1 VIDRVARGQDL
12 SVLDRDPV
20 VPPELASRLEV
31 VVREQVTAMQRESA
45 LSDDCDVEQLQRDVL
60 RELIGLGPFETL
72 LSDDTVVDA
81 YLSNYGRLLAERMG
95 GQIVSVPPS
104 FSGNAAVARAVLR
117 LAHQSGQPKRDG
129 EDIIERRLPGGT
141 QMWAFGPPTASD
153 WAVAL
158 RKPKRVELSLAELV
172 RAGALS
178 KSIATFLE
186 ACVTAYVNIL
196 VVGLGTAP
204 VAGMLSALA
213 SAVPAGE
220 RIIVLQDAESIG
232 VAQALSI
239 PLTLSDPGAQAPRC
253 IRAASRFGADRLLVA
268 SLAGETGAATIDA
281 IGEGTEGVMA
291 GMGAPSLR
299 HALSRLTSHVAL
311 SRPGAS
317 IDAAREA
324 IAGAFDVLVEVAKP
338 DGRVRVLRVAEV
350 VGTDDRGI
358 ASRDL
363 FVYRPDA
370 AGAAGEAAYVVTGT
384 SPRFSADVVARGGRI
399 DPAMFR
405 RK

>member
-1 VIDRVARGQDL
+1 
-12 SVLDRDPV
+12 
-20 VPPELASRLEV
+20 
-31 VVREQVTAMQRESA
+31 
-45 LSDDCDVEQLQRDVL
+45 
-60 RELIGLGPFETL
+60 
-72 LSDDTVVDA
+72 
-81 YLSNYGRLLAERMG
+81 
-95 GQIVSVPPS
+95 
-104 FSGNAAVARAVLR
+104 
-117 LAHQSGQPKRDG
+117 
-129 EDIIERRLPGGT
+129 
-141 QMWAFGPPTASD
+141 MWAFSPPIARE

-158 RKPKRVELSLAELV
+158 RKPRRVELSLADLV

-186 ACVTAYVNIL
+186 ACVAAYVNVL
-196 VVGLGTAP
+196 VVGLGSAQ

-213 SAVPAGE
+213 AAVPPGE
-220 RIIVLQDAESIG
+220 RLIVLQDTEAIG
-232 VAQALSI
+232 VGQAQAISLM
-239 PLTLSDPGAQAPRC
+239 LGDRGTQALEC
-253 IRAASRFGADRLLVA
+253 VRAASRFGADRLLVA
-268 SLAGETGAATIDA
+268 SLAGPMGAATIDA
-281 IGEGTEGVMA
+281 IGEGTEGVLA
-291 GMGAPSLR
+291 GLGAPSLR
-299 HALSRLTSHVAL
+299 HALARLTSHVAL

-338 DGRVRVLRVAEV
+338 EGRLRVLRVAEV

-358 ASRDL
+358 GSRDL

>member
-1 VIDRVARGQDL
+1 
-12 SVLDRDPV
+12 
-20 VPPELASRLEV
+20 
-31 VVREQVTAMQRESA
+31 
-45 LSDDCDVEQLQRDVL
+45 
-60 RELIGLGPFETL
+60 
-72 LSDDTVVDA
+72 
-81 YLSNYGRLLAERMG
+81 
-95 GQIVSVPPS
+95 
-104 FSGNAAVARAVLR
+104 
-117 LAHQSGQPKRDG
+117 
-129 EDIIERRLPGGT
+129 
-141 QMWAFGPPTASD
+141 MWAFAPPIAQE

-158 RKPKRVELSLAELV
+158 RKPKRVELSLADLV

-186 ACVTAYVNIL
+186 ACVAAYVNVL
-196 VVGLGTAP
+196 VVGLGPTQ

-213 SAVPAGE
+213 AAVPPGE
-220 RIIVLQDAESIG
+220 RIVVLQGTEAIG
-232 VAQALSI
+232 VGQAQAISLM
-239 PLTLSDPGAQAPRC
+239 LGDRGTQALDC
-253 IRAASRFGADRLLVA
+253 LRAAARFGADRLLVA
-268 SLAGETGAATIDA
+268 SLAGALGAATIDA
-281 IGEGTEGVMA
+281 IGEGTEGVLA
-291 GMGAPSLR
+291 GLGAPSLR
-299 HALSRLTSHVAL
+299 HALARLTSHVAL

-324 IAGAFDVLVEVAKP
+324 IAGAFDVLIEVAKP
-338 DGRVRVLRVAEV
+338 EGRLRVLRVAEV

-358 ASRDL
+358 SSRDL